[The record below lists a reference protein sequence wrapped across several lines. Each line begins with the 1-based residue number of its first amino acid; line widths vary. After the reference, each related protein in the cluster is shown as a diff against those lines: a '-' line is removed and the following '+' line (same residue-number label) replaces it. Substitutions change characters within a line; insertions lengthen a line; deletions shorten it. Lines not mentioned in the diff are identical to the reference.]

1 MDAHGRSQEAL
12 RVRGLLLLVGLAGAL
27 VAALAT
33 ADLCAADAAQLE
45 SWRAWIAEMKSAER
59 GPFSRVLW
67 FCQDGTIQPP
77 VLDGCLEHGG
87 GSQHGEW
94 SERTRSLREQGYWIA
109 NFLSPLEPEE
119 TLSRP
124 DFADWFGQVQVEK
137 FLVGLDD
144 GWILRRAMFYRGAIQ
159 EEGERRGAERLL
171 KAMADQP
178 YWLEGGLPLLRT
190 AAKVLPHG
198 SDTQSVT
205 TVRQDSA
212 NLSNRDPG
220 FKALR
225 AKIHGAP
232 DAGDAERVRAYAT
245 SQAPPELRAAYTT
258 LATEIDHL
266 YAPQPLP
273 ELLRERA
280 GQYDRGPWLQ
290 AILLR
295 FADELEAADS
305 PAVSFQVTGGLLA
318 ELRAALPR
326 IQSAQVRLQVI
337 DLGLAAEQAH
347 FRAAAELR
355 PGLQALSKREL
366 LELAFA
372 GVDASYG
379 AGLLNA
385 RLRREL
391 HYHREVLARTE
402 LPLADFRP
410 ILADLARAPGWGMAA
425 LRMHYQGPMQK
436 LAELEPAA
444 NLFIQDQLRASPL
457 LFYADVLE
465 VLLQGAGRL
474 AGVHHHLFDQQIGFG
489 LTALNPG
496 LAHGELHADLVELSE
511 LEPEA
516 IQPAGIY
523 LLPET
528 IAELPPVAGI
538 LTAGEGNPL
547 SHVQLLA
554 RNLGIP
560 NVVVAHHLVQALTA
574 HDGEEVVLAVSPG
587 GQVQIKAWSA
597 DWEPYF
603 ADVAKDR
610 VVIRPDLDKLD
621 LSRTAPVSLNELSAA
636 DSGRTV
642 GPKAAKLGELKRH
655 YPDAVADGVA
665 LPFGVFRQA
674 ALERPWPGDASGR
687 TTVFEWMQGQYRS
700 LDALPEGPE
709 RSQRTEAFRAELHA
723 TIAAT
728 PITGELR
735 RALLN
740 ELQEVFGR
748 GPLSGPLPGLF
759 IRSDTNVED
768 LPGFTGAGLNLTLPN
783 VVGLDALLEGIP
795 RVWASPFTA
804 RAFAWRQ
811 ALMERPEH
819 VYTSILLLESVP
831 IEKSGVLV
839 TRDIDTGAADVLSVA
854 VNEGIGGAVDG
865 QAAESL
871 RIPLDG
877 GRVQVL
883 ATATAPSRRALRP
896 EGGVASVP
904 ASGSDT
910 VLDPAEIERL
920 VEFARHLPE
929 RFPSIVDADGQP
941 APADVEFGF
950 LDGRLRLFQIR
961 PFLNSPA
968 ARGSDY
974 LSRLDRE
981 LETTRDRVVDLDER
995 PLH

>member
-1 MDAHGRSQEAL
+1 L
-12 RVRGLLLLVGLAGAL
+12 
-27 VAALAT
+27 T
-33 ADLCAADAAQLE
+33 
-45 SWRAWIAEMKSAER
+45 
-59 GPFSRVLW
+59 
-67 FCQDGTIQPP
+67 
-77 VLDGCLEHGG
+77 
-87 GSQHGEW
+87 
-94 SERTRSLREQGYWIA
+94 
-109 NFLSPLEPEE
+109 
-119 TLSRP
+119 
-124 DFADWFGQVQVEK
+124 
-137 FLVGLDD
+137 
-144 GWILRRAMFYRGAIQ
+144 
-159 EEGERRGAERLL
+159 
-171 KAMADQP
+171 
-178 YWLEGGLPLLRT
+178 
-190 AAKVLPHG
+190 
-198 SDTQSVT
+198 
-205 TVRQDSA
+205 
-212 NLSNRDPG
+212 
-220 FKALR
+220 
-225 AKIHGAP
+225 
-232 DAGDAERVRAYAT
+232 
-245 SQAPPELRAAYTT
+245 
-258 LATEIDHL
+258 
-266 YAPQPLP
+266 
-273 ELLRERA
+273 
-280 GQYDRGPWLQ
+280 
-290 AILLR
+290 
-295 FADELEAADS
+295 
-305 PAVSFQVTGGLLA
+305 
-318 ELRAALPR
+318 
-326 IQSAQVRLQVI
+326 
-337 DLGLAAEQAH
+337 AEQEH

-355 PGLQALSKREL
+355 PELQAFSRREL

-372 GVDASYG
+372 GVEASYG

-385 RLRREL
+385 RLHREL
-391 HYHREVLARTE
+391 GFHREVLARTE
-402 LPLADFRP
+402 LRLAEFRL

-425 LRMHYQGPMQK
+425 LRMHYQAPMEK

-457 LFYADVLE
+457 LFYSDVLD

-474 AGVHHHLFDQQIGFG
+474 AGVHHHLFDEEIGFG

-496 LAHGELHADLVELSE
+496 LAHGELHAEPGD
-511 LEPEA
+511 LEPA
-516 IQPAGIY
+516 TIQPNGIY

-528 IAELPPVAGI
+528 LAELPPVAGI

-547 SHVQLLA
+547 SHIQLLA

-560 NVVVAHHLVQALTA
+560 NVVVAHHLVQALA
-574 HDGEEVVLAVSPG
+574 EHDGEEVVLAVSPG

-597 DWEPYF
+597 DWAPYF
-603 ADVAKDR
+603 ADAGQHQ

-621 LSRTAPVSLNELSAA
+621 LGRTVPVSLNELSAA

-839 TRDIDTGAADVLSVA
+839 TRDIDTGEADVLSVA

-883 ATATAPSRRALRP
+883 ATATAPSRRVLRP

-981 LETTRDRVVDLDER
+981 LETTRDRRVDLDER

>member
-1 MDAHGRSQEAL
+1 MRVWVLLVAL
-12 RVRGLLLLVGLAGAL
+12 AGLL
-27 VAALAT
+27 AASPLCT
-33 ADLCAADAAQLE
+33 ADPAQLDT
-45 SWRAWIAEMKSAER
+45 WRGWIADMKTAER
-59 GPFSRVLW
+59 GPFSRVMW
-67 FCQDGTIQPP
+67 FCKDGTIQPP
-77 VLDGCLEHGG
+77 VLDGCLDHGG

-94 SERTRSLREQGYWIA
+94 SERTRTLRQQGYWIA
-109 NFLSPLEPEE
+109 NFLSPLEPSE
-119 TLSRP
+119 TLARP
-124 DFADWFGQVQVEK
+124 DFAHWFGQVQVEK
-137 FLVGLDD
+137 FLVGLDN
-144 GWILRRAMFYRGAIQ
+144 GWILRRAMFYRGAFQ

-171 KAMADQP
+171 KAMAGQP
-178 YWLEGGLPLLRT
+178 YWLEGGFPMLRT

-205 TVRQDSA
+205 IVRQDSA
-212 NLSNRDPG
+212 NLSSRDPG

-232 DAGDAERVRAYAT
+232 DAGDADRVRAYAY
-245 SQAPPELRAAYTT
+245 SQAPPELKDEYAT
-258 LATEIDHL
+258 LAAEIDRV
-266 YAPQPLP
+266 YAPEPLP

-280 GQYDRGPWLQ
+280 ATYDRGPWLQ
-290 AILLR
+290 KILLR
-295 FADELEAADS
+295 FADALEATDS
-305 PAVSFQVTGGLLA
+305 PTARFRVTGALLA
-318 ELRAALPR
+318 ELRVALPQV
-326 IQSAQVRLQVI
+326 QSAQVRLQVI

-347 FRAAAELR
+347 FRAAADLR
-355 PGLQALSKREL
+355 PALQALSRREL

-385 RLRREL
+385 RLYREL
-391 HYHREVLARTE
+391 QYHRDVLARSE
-402 LPLADFRP
+402 LPLAEFRP

-425 LRMHYQGPMQK
+425 LRMHYQAPMEM

-444 NLFIQDQLRASPL
+444 NLFIQDQLRSSPL
-457 LFYADVLE
+457 LFYSNVLE

-474 AGVHHHLFDQQIGFG
+474 AGVHHHLFDAEIGFG

-496 LAHGELHADLVELSE
+496 LAHGELHADPGG

-516 IQPAGIY
+516 IEPGGIY

-538 LTAGEGNPL
+538 LTAGEGNRL
-547 SHVQLLA
+547 SHIQLLA

-560 NVVVAHHLVQALTA
+560 NVVVAEHLVKALA
-574 HDGEEVVLAVSPG
+574 EHDGEDVVMAVSPG
-587 GQVQIKAWSA
+587 GQVQIKVWSA
-597 DWEPYF
+597 EWAPYF
-603 ADVAKDR
+603 ADVARDR

-621 LSRTAPVSLNELSAA
+621 LGVAAPVSLENLSTE

-655 YPDAVADGVA
+655 YPDAVARGVA
-665 LPFGVFRQA
+665 LPFGIFHRA
-674 ALERPWPGDASGR
+674 ALARPWPGDASGQ
-687 TTVFEWMQGQYRS
+687 TSVFAWMRDQYRS

-709 RSQRTEAFRAELHA
+709 RVQRTEAFRAELHA

-728 PITGELR
+728 PITEELR
-735 RALLN
+735 QNLLN
-740 ELQEVFGR
+740 ALRAEF
-748 GPLSGPLPGLF
+748 PAGPLPGLF

-783 VVGLDALLEGIP
+783 VVGMDALLAGIQQ
-795 RVWASPFTA
+795 VWASPFTA

-811 ALMERPEH
+811 SLMEQPEH

-839 TRDIDTGAADVLSVA
+839 TRDIDTGAGDVLSVA
-854 VNEGIGGAVDG
+854 VNEGLGGAVDG

-883 ATATAPSRRALRP
+883 ATASAPTRRVLQP
-896 EGGVASVP
+896 EGGIAHVP

-910 VLDPAEIERL
+910 VLGPVEIKRL
-920 VEFARHLPE
+920 ADFARRLPE
-929 RFPSIVDADGQP
+929 RFPPILDADGQP
-941 APADVEFGF
+941 APADIEFGF
-950 LDGRLRLFQIR
+950 LDGQLRLFQIR
-961 PFLNSPA
+961 PFLNSAA

-974 LSRLDRE
+974 LSRMDQE
-981 LETTRDRVVDLDER
+981 LQANRDRLVDLDER